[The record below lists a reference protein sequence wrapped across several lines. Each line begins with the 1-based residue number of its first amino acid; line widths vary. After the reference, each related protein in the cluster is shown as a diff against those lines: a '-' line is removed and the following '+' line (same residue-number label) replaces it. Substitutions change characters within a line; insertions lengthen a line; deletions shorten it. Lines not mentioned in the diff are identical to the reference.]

1 MKKIVLLMT
10 ALLLVCGGASAQ
22 SNVLNRLKNRVKNAA
37 EQNIGNKVEKGVND
51 VLDGKVIKND
61 KNNKQDEEQL
71 RRENQERAEEIKR
84 QRSAQDDGTW
94 TCPECGHEGNTGKF
108 CSECG
113 APRPAAKEAA
123 TWTCPECGHEGN
135 TGKFCE
141 ECGAP
146 KPDGVKD
153 ATTQN
158 VKSDFKR
165 GEVILFE
172 DDFAD
177 EQIGEFPSKWD
188 VVRDG
193 NAETAVL
200 NGTKYLYFATDYNQV
215 QPLMENM
222 DAYLPD
228 VFTLEWDVYCAKQ
241 GDFGQ
246 SSIELNLFNGDDRV
260 GEFELTFRPWNPD
273 YYGSYFF
280 KKGNTIGQLEGSFGW
295 DALEEIIKIGQWN
308 HFAVSFNKRALKGYI
323 NGVRVINLPNV
334 AAPGRFEFFCNG
346 DYKYRGIAHVVL
358 AAGAVDLY
366 ERKTT
371 DLSAVE
377 KAIAETGKFVT
388 NNILFETGKATLK
401 PESME
406 EIQKVADYMKKNPSA
421 RFEVQGHTDNQGSD
435 KINDPLSQQRA
446 EAVVKALEGLGVDGF
461 NLRAVGKGAHEPIA
475 DNATDEGRA
484 KNRRV
489 EFVKK

>member
-1 MKKIVLLMT
+1 MKKLVLLMT
-10 ALLLVCGGASAQ
+10 ALLLVCGSAYAQ
-22 SNVLNRLKNRVKNAA
+22 SDILNRLKNRAKNAV
-37 EQNIGNKVEKGVND
+37 ENNIGNKVEKGVNNA
-51 VLDGKVIKND
+51 LDGKMGND
-61 KNNKQDEEQL
+61 NKKRSKQEEEQL
-71 RRENQERAEEIKR
+71 REENRARAEEIKR
-84 QRSAQDDGTW
+84 QSQDDGTW
-94 TCPECGHEGNTGKF
+94 TCPECGHTGNTGKF
-108 CSECG
+108 CEECG
-113 APRPAAKEAA
+113 AKKPEKDDG

-141 ECGAP
+141 ECGTP
-146 KPDGVKD
+146 KPTGEKG
-153 ATTQN
+153 ASTQHA
-158 VKSDFKR
+158 KSDFKR
-165 GEVILFE
+165 GEVILFQ

-200 NGTKYLYFATDYNQV
+200 NGTKYLFFATDYNQV

-222 DAYLPD
+222 NAYLPD
-228 VFTLEWDVYCAKQ
+228 VFTLEWDVFCSRQ

-246 SSIELNLFNGDDRV
+246 SSIEMNLFNGDDRV

-280 KKGNTIGQLEGSFGW
+280 KKGNVIGQLDGSFGW
-295 DALEEIIKIGQWN
+295 EALKDIIKIGQWN

-334 AAPGRFEFFCNG
+334 AAPSRFEFFCNG
-346 DYKYRGIAHVVL
+346 DYKYRGIANVVL

-406 EIQKVADYMKKNPSA
+406 EIEKVADYMKKNPSV

-446 EAVVKALEGLGVDGF
+446 EAVVKALEGMGVDGF

-475 DNATDEGRA
+475 DNATEEGRA

-489 EFVKK
+489 EFIKK